1 MNGLEKT
8 LALMGGLAG
17 TTATLIV
24 CHDIYLLGGKVN
36 PESLHCIVND
46 PRLLISAG
54 AGIFTGAIYGIYRT
68 ARKVYQSAEK

>member
-8 LALMGGLAG
+8 LALMGGLVG
-17 TTATLIV
+17 ITATLV
-24 CHDIYLLGGKVN
+24 VYHDIYLLGGKVN

-54 AGIFTGAIYGIYRT
+54 AGIFTGTVYGIYKI
-68 ARKVYQSAEK
+68 AKNIYQFVDK